1 MISFEP
7 TTLVN
12 SAGAAA
18 YAPVFGGLEEEFSNF
33 DSAEVTVLPVPYDK
47 TSTYN
52 KGADRGP
59 QALLQASTQVELYDI
74 ETETEVFLRGISTLA
89 PLVVDG
95 PPEDL
100 FACIKQATSW
110 ILGERKF
117 PVVIGGE
124 HSITPGVVAAFS
136 EQYKN
141 LSVLQFDAHGD
152 TRESYHGSKYNHA
165 CAMARVREYCPYVG
179 VGIRA
184 IDASEVASI
193 DRKRMFYAYEVHTHT
208 PASLAAA
215 VSAVLTPEVYI
226 TIDLDCFDSAIMPST
241 GTPEPG
247 GLNWTQVMTVLR
259 HVCKHHRVVG
269 FDVVELLPRKED
281 PAPDFLA
288 AKLVYQLLSYVFSSR

>member
-1 MISFEP
+1 M
-7 TTLVN
+7 
-12 SAGAAA
+12 AGADFSQLRDEKRAQA
-18 YAPVFGGLEEEFSNF
+18 HGPCFGGLEPEHSSF
-33 DSAEVTVLPVPYDK
+33 DRSEIAVLPIPYDR

-59 QALLQASTQVELYDI
+59 AALLAASTQVELYDI
-74 ETETEVFLRGISTLA
+74 ETNSEVYQRGITTLG

-95 PPEDL
+95 SPEEL
-100 FACIKQATSW
+100 FSAVRDATAWLLSE
-110 ILGERKF
+110 GKF
-117 PVVIGGE
+117 PVIIGGE
-124 HSITPGVVAAFS
+124 HSITPGVVCAVAAK
-136 EQYKN
+136 YPN

-184 IDASEVASI
+184 IDGSEIAKI
-193 DRKRMFYAYEVHTHT
+193 DRPRMFYAHEVHAQT
-208 PASLAAA
+208 PAALAAA
-215 VSAVLTPEVYI
+215 VSAKLTSDVYI
-226 TIDLDCFDSAIMPST
+226 TIDLDCFDASIMPST

-259 HVCKHHRVVG
+259 QVCQHHRIVG

-288 AKLVYQLLSYVFSSR
+288 AKLVYQLLSYLFAGR